1 MKHNLKR
8 KTWFCAATLLGA
20 SVLMTPVS
28 SVYAEDVVVVE
39 DANVDSPDAET
50 WSSKREWVYKVIDG
64 HLYKR
69 LYNYTTNSF
78 ESDWILVQ

>member
-1 MKHNLKR
+1 MRRNFKKQ
-8 KTWFCAATLLGA
+8 TWLCAAVMMGV
-20 SVLMTPVS
+20 SMMVTPMA
-28 SVYAEDVVVVE
+28 SVYAEEVVASE
-39 DANVDSPDAET
+39 DINKSAPDAET

-78 ESDWILVQ
+78 ETDWILIE